1 MDVKIGISDLPREL
15 SVRTEQ
21 SADAVAEALRTA
33 LESNSLFELTDEKG
47 RRVLIPAARVGYLDL
62 GSEDSRP
69 VGFGSV

>member
-21 SADAVAEALRTA
+21 SADEVAEALRTA